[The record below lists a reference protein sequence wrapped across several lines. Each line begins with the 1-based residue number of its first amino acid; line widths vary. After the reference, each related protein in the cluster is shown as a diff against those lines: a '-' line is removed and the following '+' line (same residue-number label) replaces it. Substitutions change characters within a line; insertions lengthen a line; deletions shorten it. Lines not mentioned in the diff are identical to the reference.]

1 MQKGFQSMIASY
13 TTSLLRIIANS
24 LSLSLSLASIAH
36 AQERPPAGQVNTE
49 HSRVY
54 IFVDKTG
61 VVGHQHAIEGKLTSG
76 NLLLNSTGNGALVFN
91 MKSFDADTARARK
104 YIGLEGTT
112 DEATRKKV
120 NDNMLGVEILNV
132 NKFSAAK
139 FERTT
144 LQEKKTMSKRHLPEY
159 LLVGDFTL
167 HEKTRPGEI
176 LCDLEVKDGW
186 NHFRGGFK
194 ILQSDYGIKPFSK
207 MLGAVGVT
215 DELTIYGDLWVVP
228 E

>member
-1 MQKGFQSMIASY
+1 MHTERVDKTI
-13 TTSLLRIIANS
+13 RIIASS
-24 LSLSLSLASIAH
+24 LFFMLLIASIANT
-36 AQERPPAGQVNTE
+36 QERPPSGQVNTD

-54 IFVDKTG
+54 IFVDKSG
-61 VVGHQHAIEGKLTSG
+61 VVGHQHAIEGKLASG
-76 NLLLNSTGNGALVFN
+76 NLLLGGAGGGALVFN

-104 YIGLEGTT
+104 YIGLEGTI

-120 NDNMLGVEILNV
+120 NDNMLGAEILNV
-132 NKFSAAK
+132 NKFGTAK
-139 FERTT
+139 FENARVQRKNST
-144 LQEKKTMSKRHLPEY
+144 SKRQLPEY
-159 LLVGDFTL
+159 LLIGDFTL
-167 HEKTRPGEI
+167 HEKTRPVEI

-215 DELTIYGDLWVVP
+215 DELKVYGDLWVVP